1 MKVLGLDIS
10 SACTGWAVIE
20 DGILKEYGAI
30 PIKRYKKQ
38 NKISNE
44 MIWKYASKLK
54 RLVIAHDPDV
64 VGVENVYVDEKNFRV
79 GLMLSSMVGIARAIG
94 YGHTL
99 KDLPTIFPSQVNSLF
114 KIGNPIRA
122 ERKPLIVKH
131 TNAKWKLNL
140 RLKDDDIA
148 DAICIAHISYLST
161 QGKAKVRYI

>member
-10 SACTGWAVIE
+10 SNMTGWAVIE

-30 PIKRYKKQ
+30 PIKRYKQ
-38 NKISNE
+38 LNKISNQ
-44 MIWKYASKLK
+44 MMWKYASKLK

-64 VGVENVYVDEKNFRV
+64 VGIENVYVDEKNFRV
-79 GLMLSSMVGIARAIG
+79 GLMLSGMACIARVIG

-99 KDLPTIFPSQVNSLF
+99 QDLPTIWPSQVNSLF
-114 KIGNPIRA
+114 KIGNPKR
-122 ERKPLIVKH
+122 EDRKPLIVRH
-131 TNAKWKLNL
+131 TNKKWNLNL
-140 RLKDDDIA
+140 RIKDDDIA